1 LKVKPIYSTEWR
13 VNHPYKMTEIDQKF
27 KRILSQK
34 GVKSVSVF
42 NADGKVIRSSL
53 TDPNKDRQQASLLSA
68 LAKNARETI
77 KEMDPNNTLTF
88 LRLRT
93 LTEEILIAP
102 EKKEGK
108 YSLVVVQDPKD
119 DGTPE
124 NPAMMF

>member
-1 LKVKPIYSTEWR
+1 
-13 VNHPYKMTEIDQKF
+13 MTEIDQKF